1 VRFLKKNLLKFM
13 FFSILSYSIYYIF
26 FIQTEKYV
34 SQSVVMI
41 KDLSQ
46 GQSTSALGALLSPAN
61 SKSMTDAK
69 LLEIYIKSSDM
80 FKVLDK
86 DFNLTRY
93 YQSDSIDYLHR
104 LSHNS
109 PLPNLKPTNKNLID
123 RYNKDL
129 KVIYDEASTTT
140 TIEFAHAN
148 SKRAKDIVNKII
160 FQSSKTLNYLE
171 NENTKIILKF
181 LEKQEKEKHKLFIES
196 LEELLAYQNK
206 NKTFDPKVDIEVKNK
221 ILADLE
227 SQLIKKN
234 VEYNNKA
241 QYLNA
246 TTPEMKLLKG
256 NIDYIQKSINKI
268 KSQLT
273 GNSHNKQQ
281 KELNINMTNFMLL
294 ENRVEFNKK
303 LYIQT
308 LTKLEET
315 KVLINQN
322 RKNLIVVINAKES
335 DSYTYP
341 NKIKD
346 SLSIFIILSFLYGI
360 VGLIFMIIKDHKD

>member
-1 VRFLKKNLLKFM
+1 VKFLKKYTSKFI
-13 FFSILSYSIYYIF
+13 FFAILVYSIYYIF

-41 KDLSQ
+41 KDLSPN
-46 GQSTSALGALLSPAN
+46 QSTSPLGALLSPN

-80 FKVLDK
+80 FKALDK
-86 DFNLTRY
+86 EFNLTNY
-93 YQSDSIDYLHR
+93 YQSKKIDYLHR
-104 LSHNS
+104 LSKKALIP
-109 PLPNLKPTNKNLID
+109 PLKLNRKNLITK
-123 RYNKDL
+123 YNQDL
-129 KVIYDEASTTT
+129 KVIYDEASSTTS
-140 TIEFAHAN
+140 IEFAHAN
-148 SKRAKDIVNKII
+148 PKKAKEIVNKII
-160 FQSSKTLNYLE
+160 KESSKTLNHLE
-171 NENTKIILKF
+171 NENTKVILKF
-181 LEKQEKEKHKLFIES
+181 LQKQEKEKHKLFIQS
-196 LEELLAYQNK
+196 LEELLAYQNR
-206 NKTFDPKVDIEVKNK
+206 NRTYDPKVDIELKNK

-227 SQLIKKN
+227 TQLIKKN

-241 QYLNA
+241 QYLNPN
-246 TTPEMKLLKG
+246 TPEMKLLKG
-256 NIDYIQKSINKI
+256 NIDYIKKSIRKI
-268 KSQLT
+268 KSEIT
-273 GNSHNKQQ
+273 GNSRNKHQ

-294 ENRVEFNKK
+294 KNKVEFNKK

-322 RKNLIVVINAKES
+322 RKNLIIVIKAKVA

-346 SLSIFIILSFLYGI
+346 SLSIFIILSFLFGI
-360 VGLIFMIIKDHKD
+360 GKLIYIIIRDHKD